1 METDLRL
8 ACAEI
13 FRALAI
19 VRPDSLRLHDQHYRC
34 DPDRLVTALMTAV
47 YTEFYCKLTIAVP
60 NVTLPELLTALSAAN
75 QGGPSRRNATMEQ
88 SGTYVALGQT
98 HPPGTRWLRF
108 YWNVDHRGAIELM
121 ASATATLNRQQVPF
135 RLKVLLDV
143 SVRRRD
149 AVVLYV
155 PLELWSAGGMV
166 IANAYDALV
175 QAGTLWP
182 ETPLFTKA
190 LRPGVGLAED
200 PATGA
205 SFGMHRA
212 GLVARAMAK
221 SYLRGRC
228 EDHEQWEELR
238 NEFAL
243 EGLSLAQPYLN
254 AGSCDVYAL

>member
-1 METDLRL
+1 METNLRL

-19 VRPDSLRLHDQHYRC
+19 VRPDSLRLHDRHYRC
-34 DPDRLVTALMTAV
+34 DPDRLVTELMTAI

-60 NVTLPELLTALSAAN
+60 TVTLPELLTALSAAN
-75 QGGPSRRNATMEQ
+75 RGAWSARNATTEQ
-88 SGTYVALGQT
+88 SGAYIALGQP
-98 HPPGTRWLRF
+98 HPPGMGWLRF

-121 ASATATLNRQQVPF
+121 ASATATLNRRQVPF

-155 PLELWSAGGMV
+155 PLELWSAGGIV
-166 IANAYDALV
+166 IANAYDTLA
-175 QAGTLWP
+175 QAGTIRP
-182 ETPLFTKA
+182 ETPLFAKA

-200 PATGA
+200 PSTGA

-221 SYLRGRC
+221 SYLRGCC
-228 EDHEQWEELR
+228 EGHEQWEALR
-238 NEFAL
+238 DEFAL

-254 AGSCDVYAL
+254 AGSRDIYAL